1 MVNGESGSQEYDEE
15 VVRPV
20 SNKNAHAMT
29 YLRVGTV
36 YHIDV
41 WRLVWRRALRLPLFH
56 QPLTMLMQFDGSSLV
71 KLMTTT
77 VT

>member
-1 MVNGESGSQEYDEE
+1 
-15 VVRPV
+15 
-20 SNKNAHAMT
+20 MT

-36 YHIDV
+36 HHIDV
-41 WRLVWRRALRLPLFH
+41 RRLVWWRALRLPLFH

-71 KLMTTT
+71 KLVTTT